1 MIYKRFT
8 SGSIASCTYILG
20 DETTKEAVMIDP
32 GYTQKEADVFIE
44 EEGLKLLYIIDT
56 HGHAD
61 HVHNNAYFKEKYGAE
76 ILIHELDASALTDQR
91 TNLSEYLGYALN
103 SPQADRYL
111 QEGDVIRFG
120 SEELTVLHTPGH
132 TPGSITLKRGNA
144 IFVGDLVFNGSVG
157 RTDLTGG
164 DSDTLMRTL
173 KEKILPLPDET
184 IIYSGHGYY
193 DTTIGEQKKV
203 NPFFQELLGG
213 SDE

>member
-20 DETTKEAVMIDP
+20 DDTTKEAVMIDP

-44 EEGLKLLYIIDT
+44 EEGLKLIYIIDT

-76 ILIHELDASALTDQR
+76 ILIHELDAVALTDNQ

-103 SPQADRYL
+103 SPPADRYID
-111 QEGDVIRFG
+111 EGDVIRFG
-120 SEELTVLHTPGH
+120 EEELIVLHTPGH
-132 TPGSITLKRGNA
+132 TPGSISLIRGKA

-157 RTDLTGG
+157 RTDLKGG
-164 DSDTLMRTL
+164 DSEQLMSVL

-184 IIYSGHGYY
+184 IIYSGHGYTE
-193 DTTIGEQKKV
+193 TTIGEQKKV

-213 SDE
+213 NDE